1 MTADPSLAV
10 NKEEPP
16 NPGYLVSCLIELLDA
31 ILDSPLQHPE
41 GVMAR
46 PTGILYETP
55 NPASSARL
63 FFSPHQTFGV

>member
-1 MTADPSLAV
+1 M
-10 NKEEPP
+10 
-16 NPGYLVSCLIELLDA
+16 SCLIELLDA

-55 NPASSARL
+55 NPAFFYPPLL
-63 FFSPHQTFGV
+63 FAASNVRGLAL

>member
-1 MTADPSLAV
+1 M
-10 NKEEPP
+10 
-16 NPGYLVSCLIELLDA
+16 SCLIELLDA

-55 NPASSARL
+55 NPAFFYPPLL
-63 FFSPHQTFGV
+63 FRRIKRSGFSVVSTAFSLQALKENATCR